1 MNKEG
6 IVKVGLKTEIF
17 FSLYK
22 DHILFIYSNFTFF

>member
-6 IVKVGLKTEIF
+6 IVKVGPKMEIF

-22 DHILFIYSNFTFF
+22 DHILFICSNFTFF